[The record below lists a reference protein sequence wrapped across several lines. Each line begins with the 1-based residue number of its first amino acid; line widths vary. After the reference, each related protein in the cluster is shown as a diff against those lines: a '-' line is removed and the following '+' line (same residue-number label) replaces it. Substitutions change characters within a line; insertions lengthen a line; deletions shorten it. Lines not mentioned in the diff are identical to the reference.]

1 MPNLLCE
8 SKTSITSSKRKSV
21 FLREWWLIK
30 VDGESQ
36 LGVGGFVNRETLR
49 TRGMQLLGSASTG
62 KMHNSIE
69 DGIQVYGSAAIAKRH
84 DNNTLE
90 AVDGVIIMI
99 SGCINKS
106 RTLSHGFSPEVCDGF
121 LSGFPCNWED
131 YASKSFHD
139 ECSNT
144 TNESLPVSFD
154 DLPVTRVRDL
164 LMPQTESRAAMSII
178 FRDILKHTEN
188 IIHQNVPST
197 EKNSLETEIDHK
209 QDDVASLSN
218 DLNSTKKIT
227 EEGSKIPADS
237 HLESCT
243 ETEDGGFMSGK
254 VCKKKKTKEKRL
266 KELPRRYQLRSMRK
280 RKRT

>member
-8 SKTSITSSKRKSV
+8 SKTPITSSKRKSV

-30 VDGESQ
+30 VDAESQ

-49 TRGMQLLGSASTG
+49 TRGMRLLGSASTG
-62 KMHNSIE
+62 KSQSHSNVE

-90 AVDGVIIMI
+90 AVDGVIILI

-139 ECSNT
+139 KCSNT
-144 TNESLPVSFD
+144 TNQSLPVSFD
-154 DLPVTRVRDL
+154 DLPITRVRDL
-164 LMPQTESRAAMSII
+164 LMSQTESRAAMSII

-197 EKNSLETEIDHK
+197 EKNSVETEIDDK
-209 QDDVASLSN
+209 QDDVVSLSN

-237 HLESCT
+237 H
-243 ETEDGGFMSGK
+243 EDGGFMSGK

>member
-1 MPNLLCE
+1 MQSLLSE
-8 SKTSITSSKRKSV
+8 SKTPITSSKRKSV

-30 VDGESQ
+30 ADGESQ
-36 LGVGGFVNRETLR
+36 LAVGGFVNRETLQ
-49 TRGMQLLGSASTG
+49 TRGMRLLGSASTG
-62 KMHNSIE
+62 KRHNNIE

-121 LSGFPCNWED
+121 LSGFLCNWED

-139 ECSNT
+139 KCPNT
-144 TNESLPVSFD
+144 TNQSLSVSFD
-154 DLPVTRVRDL
+154 DLPITRVRDL
-164 LMPQTESRAAMSII
+164 LMSETESRAAMSIV
-178 FRDILKHTEN
+178 FADILKHTE
-188 IIHQNVPST
+188 ISLHQSVPST
-197 EKNSLETEIDHK
+197 EKNPIETEIDQK
-209 QDDVASLSN
+209 QDAVSLSN
-218 DLNSTKKIT
+218 DLKSTKKIT
-227 EEGSKIPADS
+227 EDA
-237 HLESCT
+237 
-243 ETEDGGFMSGK
+243 GFMSGEMRR
-254 VCKKKKTKEKRL
+254 KKKTKEKQL